1 MSPLPMII
9 ISIIAGLLSTMNVW
23 AVKFSHMRIHLND
36 IYMALL
42 MTSWMVVLDS
52 IYHYEHYKN
61 NNLIIIGILCIALFI
76 YLIRN
81 QVFINDSEFMKGMIP
96 HHSMASLMAEKIK
109 AKSKDKNVTK
119 LASDIIIAQN
129 KEIDYMQKLGY

>member
-1 MSPLPMII
+1 
-9 ISIIAGLLSTMNVW
+9 
-23 AVKFSHMRIHLND
+23 
-36 IYMALL
+36 
-42 MTSWMVVLDS
+42 MTAWMVVLDS

-96 HHSMASLMAEKIK
+96 HHSMATLMAEKIK
-109 AKSKDKNVTK
+109 TKSKDKNVIN
-119 LASDIIIAQN
+119 LANNIIIAQN